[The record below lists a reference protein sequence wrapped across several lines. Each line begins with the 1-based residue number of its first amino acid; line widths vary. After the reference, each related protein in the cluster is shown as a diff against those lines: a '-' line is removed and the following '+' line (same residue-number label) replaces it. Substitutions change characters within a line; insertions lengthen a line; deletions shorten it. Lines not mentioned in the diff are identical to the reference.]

1 MFEENSRIFELKF
14 SSDFLIAASIF
25 NVMASRFRLETFE
38 TFEAVFRDVLKQR
51 LHRYWWRMLETKCV
65 GDKIWMLVANQLGTK
80 WM

>member
-51 LHRYWWRMLETKCV
+51 LHRYW
-65 GDKIWMLVANQLGTK
+65 
-80 WM
+80 